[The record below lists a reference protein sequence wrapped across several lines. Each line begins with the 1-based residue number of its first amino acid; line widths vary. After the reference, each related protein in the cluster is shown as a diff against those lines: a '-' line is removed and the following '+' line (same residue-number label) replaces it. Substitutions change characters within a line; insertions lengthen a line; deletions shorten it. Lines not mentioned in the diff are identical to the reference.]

1 MNNPLI
7 QIPEKFRASH
17 PILLQKIGQ
26 FFLTIT
32 GWKFKG
38 DIPRSDRIILV
49 AGPHTSNWDFLLALA
64 FIFGLNLNVFW
75 IGKHTL
81 FKNGFSKIMRKL
93 GGIPVDRASPEL
105 LMNEVSHIVKKQQGV
120 IIAISPEG
128 TRKKVERLKS
138 GFLRIAK
145 TTNSQIL
152 LAGIDFE
159 SKLIHL
165 GKLFQPS
172 GNTES
177 DLLNVHNYFRQFQG
191 KRPEYSQEY

>member
-7 QIPEKFRASH
+7 QIPEQFRASH
-17 PILLQKIGQ
+17 PILLQKIGK

-165 GKLFQPS
+165 GKLFKPS

-177 DLLNVHNYFRQFQG
+177 DLLNVHNYFRQFKG
-191 KRPEYSQEY
+191 KRPEFS

>member
-1 MNNPLI
+1 MNNLLI
-7 QIPEKFRASH
+7 QIPEQFRASH
-17 PILLQKIGQ
+17 PILLQKIGK

-105 LMNEVSHIVKKQQGV
+105 LMNEVSYIVKKQQGV

-177 DLLNVHNYFRQFQG
+177 DFLNVHNYFRQFKG
-191 KRPEYSQEY
+191 KRPEYS

>member
-7 QIPEKFRASH
+7 QIPEQFRASH
-17 PILLQKIGQ
+17 PILLQKIGK

-64 FIFGLNLNVFW
+64 FIFGLNLNIFW

-177 DLLNVHNYFRQFQG
+177 DLLNVHNYFRQFKG
-191 KRPEYSQEY
+191 KRPEFS

>member
-7 QIPEKFRASH
+7 QIPAQFRASH
-17 PILLQKIGQ
+17 PILLQKIGK

-165 GKLFQPS
+165 GRLFQPS

-177 DLLNVHNYFRQFQG
+177 DLLNVHNYFRQFKG
-191 KRPEYSQEY
+191 KRPEFS

>member
-7 QIPEKFRASH
+7 QIPEQFRASH
-17 PILLQKIGQ
+17 PILLQKIGK

-105 LMNEVSHIVKKQQGV
+105 LMNEVSNIVKRQQGV

-177 DLLNVHNYFRQFQG
+177 DLLNVHNYFRQFKG
-191 KRPEYSQEY
+191 KRPEYS

>member
-7 QIPEKFRASH
+7 QIPEQFRASH
-17 PILLQKIGQ
+17 PILLQKIGK

-105 LMNEVSHIVKKQQGV
+105 LMNEVSHIVKKQKGV

-177 DLLNVHNYFRQFQG
+177 DLLNVHNYFRQFRG
-191 KRPEYSQEY
+191 KRPELS

>member
-7 QIPEKFRASH
+7 QIPENFRASH
-17 PILLQKIGQ
+17 PILLQKIGK

-105 LMNEVSHIVKKQQGV
+105 LMNEVSHIVKRQQGV

-177 DLLNVHNYFRQFQG
+177 DLLNVHNYFRQFKG
-191 KRPEYSQEY
+191 KRPEFS

>member
-7 QIPEKFRASH
+7 QIPEQFRASH
-17 PILLQKIGQ
+17 PILLQKIAK
-26 FFLTIT
+26 FFITIT

-105 LMNEVSHIVKKQQGV
+105 LMNEVSNIVKRQQGV

-165 GKLFQPS
+165 GKLFEPS
-172 GNTES
+172 GNIES
-177 DLLNVHNYFRQFQG
+177 DLLNVHNYFRQFKG
-191 KRPEYSQEY
+191 KRPEYS

>member
-7 QIPEKFRASH
+7 QIPEQFRASH
-17 PILLQKIGQ
+17 PILLQKIAK

-81 FKNGFSKIMRKL
+81 FKNGLSKIMRKL

-177 DLLNVHNYFRQFQG
+177 DLLNVHNYFRQFKG
-191 KRPEYSQEY
+191 KRPEFS

>member
-1 MNNPLI
+1 MNNLLI
-7 QIPEKFRASH
+7 QIPEQFRASH
-17 PILLQKIGQ
+17 PILLQKIGK

-105 LMNEVSHIVKKQQGV
+105 LMNEVSNIVKRKQGV

-177 DLLNVHNYFRQFQG
+177 DLLNVHNYFRQFKG
-191 KRPEYSQEY
+191 KRPEFS

>member
-7 QIPEKFRASH
+7 QIPEQFRASH
-17 PILLQKIGQ
+17 PILLQKIGK

-64 FIFGLNLNVFW
+64 FIFGLNLNVYW

-81 FKNGFSKIMRKL
+81 FKNGFSKLMRKL
-93 GGIPVDRASPEL
+93 GGIPVDRKSPEL
-105 LMNEVSHIVKKQQGV
+105 LMNEVSHIVKKQKGV

-165 GKLFQPS
+165 GKLFEPS

-177 DLLNVHNYFRQFQG
+177 DLLNVHNYFRQFKG
-191 KRPEYSQEY
+191 KRPEFS

>member
-7 QIPEKFRASH
+7 QIPEQFRASH
-17 PILLQKIGQ
+17 PILLQKIAK

-81 FKNGFSKIMRKL
+81 FKNGLSKIMRKL

-105 LMNEVSHIVKKQQGV
+105 LMNEVSHIDKKQQGV

-165 GKLFQPS
+165 GKLFEPS
-172 GNTES
+172 VNTES
-177 DLLNVHNYFRQFQG
+177 HLLNVQNYFSQFKG
-191 KRPEYSQEY
+191 KRPEFS

>member
-7 QIPEKFRASH
+7 QIPEQFRASH
-17 PILLQKIGQ
+17 PILLQKIGK

-105 LMNEVSHIVKKQQGV
+105 LMNEVSYIVKRQQGV

-191 KRPEYSQEY
+191 KRPEFS

>member
-7 QIPEKFRASH
+7 QIPQQFRASH
-17 PILLQKIGQ
+17 PILLQKIGK

-177 DLLNVHNYFRQFQG
+177 DLLNVHNYFRQFKG
-191 KRPEYSQEY
+191 KRPEFS

>member
-17 PILLQKIGQ
+17 PILLQKIGK

-177 DLLNVHNYFRQFQG
+177 DLLNVHNYFRQFKG
-191 KRPEYSQEY
+191 KRPEYS

>member
-1 MNNPLI
+1 MNNRLI

-17 PILLQKIGQ
+17 PILLQKIGK

-177 DLLNVHNYFRQFQG
+177 DLLNVHNYFRQFKG
-191 KRPEYSQEY
+191 KRPEFS

>member
-7 QIPEKFRASH
+7 QIPEQFRASH

-177 DLLNVHNYFRQFQG
+177 DLLNVHNYFRQFKG
-191 KRPEYSQEY
+191 KRPELS

>member
-7 QIPEKFRASH
+7 QIPEQFRASH
-17 PILLQKIGQ
+17 PILLQKIGK

-105 LMNEVSHIVKKQQGV
+105 LMNEVSHIVKKQKGV

-177 DLLNVHNYFRQFQG
+177 DLLNVHNYFRQFKG
-191 KRPEYSQEY
+191 KRPEFS

>member
-7 QIPEKFRASH
+7 QIPEQFRASH

-105 LMNEVSHIVKKQQGV
+105 LMNEVSNIVKRKQGV

-177 DLLNVHNYFRQFQG
+177 DLLNVHNYFRQFKG
-191 KRPEYSQEY
+191 KRPEFS

>member
-17 PILLQKIGQ
+17 PILLQKIGK
-26 FFLTIT
+26 FFLAIT

-177 DLLNVHNYFRQFQG
+177 DLLNVHKYFRQFKG
-191 KRPEYSQEY
+191 KRPEFS

>member
-7 QIPEKFRASH
+7 QIPEQFRASH
-17 PILLQKIGQ
+17 PILLQKIGK

-93 GGIPVDRASPEL
+93 GGIPVDRVSPEL

-177 DLLNVHNYFRQFQG
+177 DLLNVHNYFRQFKG
-191 KRPEYSQEY
+191 KRPEFS

>member
-17 PILLQKIGQ
+17 PILLQKIGK

-105 LMNEVSHIVKKQQGV
+105 LMNEVSHIVKRQQGV

-177 DLLNVHNYFRQFQG
+177 DLLNVHNYFRQFKG
-191 KRPEYSQEY
+191 KRPEFS

>member
-7 QIPEKFRASH
+7 QIPENFRASH
-17 PILLQKIGQ
+17 PILLQKIGK

-105 LMNEVSHIVKKQQGV
+105 LMNEVSNIVKRQQGV

-165 GKLFQPS
+165 GKLFKPS

-177 DLLNVHNYFRQFQG
+177 DLLNVHNYFRQFKG
-191 KRPEYSQEY
+191 KRPEFS

>member
-17 PILLQKIGQ
+17 PILLQKIGK

-75 IGKHTL
+75 IVKHTL

-177 DLLNVHNYFRQFQG
+177 DLLNVHNYFRQFKG
-191 KRPEYSQEY
+191 KRPEFS

>member
-7 QIPEKFRASH
+7 QIPEQFRASH
-17 PILLQKIGQ
+17 PILLQKIAK

-81 FKNGFSKIMRKL
+81 FKNGLSKIMRKL

-105 LMNEVSHIVKKQQGV
+105 LMNEVSHIVKKHQGV
-120 IIAISPEG
+120 IIAISTEG

-165 GKLFQPS
+165 GKLFEPS

-177 DLLNVHNYFRQFQG
+177 DLLNVHNYFRQFKG
-191 KRPEYSQEY
+191 KRPEF

>member
-17 PILLQKIGQ
+17 PILLQKIGK

-177 DLLNVHNYFRQFQG
+177 DLLNVHNYFRQFKG
-191 KRPEYSQEY
+191 KRHEFS

>member
-7 QIPEKFRASH
+7 QIPEQFRASH

-105 LMNEVSHIVKKQQGV
+105 LMNEVSNIVKRKQGV

-128 TRKKVERLKS
+128 TRKTVERLKS

-165 GKLFQPS
+165 GKLFEPS

-177 DLLNVHNYFRQFQG
+177 DLLNVHNYFRQFKG
-191 KRPEYSQEY
+191 KRPEFS

>member
-7 QIPEKFRASH
+7 QIPEQFRASH
-17 PILLQKIGQ
+17 PILLQKIGK

-105 LMNEVSHIVKKQQGV
+105 LMNEVSNIVKKQQGV

-177 DLLNVHNYFRQFQG
+177 DLLNVHNYFRQFKG
-191 KRPEYSQEY
+191 KRPEFS

>member
-7 QIPEKFRASH
+7 QIPEQFRASH
-17 PILLQKIGQ
+17 PILLQKIGK

-38 DIPRSDRIILV
+38 DIPRIDRIILV

-172 GNTES
+172 CNTES
-177 DLLNVHNYFRQFQG
+177 DLLNVHNYFRQFKG
-191 KRPEYSQEY
+191 KRPEFS

>member
-7 QIPEKFRASH
+7 QIPEQFRASH
-17 PILLQKIGQ
+17 PILLQKIGK

-81 FKNGFSKIMRKL
+81 FKNGSSKIMRKL

-105 LMNEVSHIVKKQQGV
+105 LINEVSHIVKRHQGV

-145 TTNSQIL
+145 TTNSKIM

-165 GKLFQPS
+165 GKLFEPS

-177 DLLNVHNYFRQFQG
+177 DLLNVHNYFRQFKG
-191 KRPEYSQEY
+191 KRPEFS

>member
-17 PILLQKIGQ
+17 PILLQKIGK

-49 AGPHTSNWDFLLALA
+49 AGPHTSNWDFILAMA

-105 LMNEVSHIVKKQQGV
+105 LMNEVSNIVKRKQGV

-145 TTNSQIL
+145 MTNSQIL

-165 GKLFQPS
+165 GKLFQPT
-172 GNTES
+172 GDTEN
-177 DLLNVHNYFRQFQG
+177 DLSNVHNYFRQFKG
-191 KRPEYSQEY
+191 KRPEFS

>member
-7 QIPEKFRASH
+7 QIPEQFRASH
-17 PILLQKIGQ
+17 PILLQKIAK

-152 LAGIDFE
+152 LAGIDYE

-165 GKLFQPS
+165 GKLFEPS

-177 DLLNVHNYFRQFQG
+177 DLLNVHNYFRQFKG
-191 KRPEYSQEY
+191 KRPEFS

>member
-7 QIPEKFRASH
+7 QIPEQFRASH
-17 PILLQKIGQ
+17 PILLQKIGK

-165 GKLFQPS
+165 GKLFEPS

-177 DLLNVHNYFRQFQG
+177 DLLNVHNYFRQFKG
-191 KRPEYSQEY
+191 KRPEFS

>member
-7 QIPEKFRASH
+7 QIPEQFRASH
-17 PILLQKIGQ
+17 PILLQKIAK

-38 DIPRSDRIILV
+38 DIPRRDRIILV

-64 FIFGLNLNVFW
+64 FIFGLNLNVYW

-145 TTNSQIL
+145 TTNSKIM

-165 GKLFQPS
+165 GKLFEPS

-177 DLLNVHNYFRQFQG
+177 DLLNVHNYFRQFKG
-191 KRPEYSQEY
+191 KRPEFS

>member
-17 PILLQKIGQ
+17 PILLQKIGK
-26 FFLTIT
+26 FLLTIT

-81 FKNGFSKIMRKL
+81 FKNGFSKIMRKI

-105 LMNEVSHIVKKQQGV
+105 LMNEVSHIVKRQQGV

-177 DLLNVHNYFRQFQG
+177 DLLNVHNYFRQFRG
-191 KRPEYSQEY
+191 KRPELS

>member
-105 LMNEVSHIVKKQQGV
+105 LMNEVSNIVKRQQGV

-177 DLLNVHNYFRQFQG
+177 DLLNVHNYFRQFKG
-191 KRPEYSQEY
+191 KRPEFS

>member
-7 QIPEKFRASH
+7 QIPEQFRASH
-17 PILLQKIGQ
+17 PILFQKIAK

-81 FKNGFSKIMRKL
+81 FKNGLSKIMRKL

-165 GKLFQPS
+165 GKLFEPS

-177 DLLNVHNYFRQFQG
+177 DLLNVHNYFRQFKG
-191 KRPEYSQEY
+191 KRPEFS